1 MEMDIPL
8 PDELELLEA
17 NSHFYQDYLDP
28 PSPDPYTY
36 SPQLQ
41 PEQSPPQSPSAP
53 QINDYNKRPRSDGPD
68 SPNQEDAVLLD
79 EKRSKIDDDAGPEV
93 DDEDWL
99 RQVQDRNGGNEEER
113 VEVVFEEEEKEKIVS
128 RYVSEIDGDFIPVTA
143 PSGGDRV
150 YAKICRVDTEQG
162 AKKLDFKSQSN
173 GLISEPINVLLQR
186 MEQEAFTK
194 ALQAS
199 SEDQSDEILPETQVM
214 HEKLWVDK
222 YAPNS
227 FTELL
232 SDEQT
237 NREAELFWDL
247 VIFAHNLV
255 KTVTLQ
261 VLLWFKQWDSCVFGS
276 DIRSTSDDILSA
288 LRRHSSIAQH
298 PKPSDST
305 FFSKNKGNIWSRGNV
320 RHSNNLE
327 QENSKSKGFQ
337 DSWTKKSRPTG
348 PPEQK
353 VLIVNSQMLPI
364 NHSLN
369 KIPTSRA
376 ALMKENISCGSRHL
390 RYNEFLRV
398 DELYHVCL
406 QLAVHRSY
414 GTVLSDEFLQILL
427 LCGHPG
433 LGKTTLAH
441 VAAKHCGYRAVEINA
456 SDDRSSS
463 TIEAKI
469 LDVVQMN
476 SVMADSRPKCL
487 VIDEID
493 GALSDGKGAVEV
505 LLKMVFS
512 ERKSDTG
519 KENITKGEQFGRV
532 SSKKRQKTASLTR
545 PVICICNDIYAPALR
560 PLRQVAKV
568 HLFVQPTV
576 SRVVSRLKYICNK
589 EGMKTSSIALAALA
603 DYTGCDIR
611 SCLNTLQFLNKKR
624 EVLNVLEISSQ
635 VVGRKDMSRSVFDIW
650 KEIFQKRKT
659 KQDRKSKGSCGSM
672 SNEFDSLLSLVS
684 NRGDYDVIL
693 DGIYENILQLHYHD
707 PVMQKTVK
715 CFNCLGVSDV
725 IHQYIMRSQQMPLY
739 AYQPCIAIS
748 IHQQV
753 AQIQKPNIEWPRSY
767 QRYRTVLMEKM
778 DKLRSWQNKIPAH
791 ISRHLSTKSFVEDS
805 VSPILHIISP
815 PTLRPVA
822 LHLLTER
829 EKNDLAQLVSTMVS
843 YSMTYKNIKSDHL
856 SCKQENE
863 AALDAASLSVDPPIH
878 EFINFK
884 GYSSGHHAL
893 PLAVKQVLVHEFDFN
908 RGVVLKGMYGPNGLV
923 IIKRVEKRK
932 ILQASR
938 SVHLTDGCNKQNM
951 YLVERESAVQLV
963 KINHAAAF
971 SGNSIGNQK
980 SMINSGQCVPSDS
993 ATSPIMDSST
1003 RALSNAKLKS
1013 SGNPK
1018 KPSRS
1023 STSFFDRF
1031 RKANGKGSQST
1042 DSAGWK
1048 TTTLERDSRPL
1059 IFKFNEDLW
1068 SFDSRERQMTGV
1080 QESKIKG
1087 VPIKRLNI
1095 SATTTLQYGT
1105 L

>member
-1 MEMDIPL
+1 MDMEMDIPL

-28 PSPDPYTY
+28 SSPDPYTY

-68 SPNQEDAVLLD
+68 SPNQVDPVLLD
-79 EKRSKIDDDAGPEV
+79 EKRSKIDDDAEPEV

-113 VEVVFEEEEKEKIVS
+113 VEVVVEEEEKEKIVS

-150 YAKICRVDTEQG
+150 YAKICRVDAEQR

-199 SEDQSDEILPETQVM
+199 SEDQSDEILPETKVM

-305 FFSKNKGNIWSRGNV
+305 FFSKNKGNIWSRGNF

-327 QENSKSKGFQ
+327 QENRLVDQEVKAYWSTRTEVGAHVYR
-337 DSWTKKSRPTG
+337 WR
-348 PPEQK
+348 
-353 VLIVNSQMLPI
+353 I
-364 NHSLN
+364 N
-369 KIPTSRA
+369 P
-376 ALMKENISCGSRHL
+376 
-390 RYNEFLRV
+390 YV
-398 DELYHVCL
+398 
-406 QLAVHRSY
+406 
-414 GTVLSDEFLQILL
+414 ILL
-427 LCGHPG
+427 LCGPPGLGKTTLAHVAAKHCGYRAVEINASDDRSSSTIEAKILDVVQMNSVMADSRPKCLVIDEIDGALSDGKGAVEVLLKMILLLCGPPG

-505 LLKMVFS
+505 LLKMVSS

-519 KENITKGEQFGRV
+519 KENVTKGEQFGRV

-568 HLFVQPTV
+568 HLFVQPTI

-650 KEIFQKRKT
+650 KEIFQKRKM

-693 DGIYENILQLHYHD
+693 DGIYENILQLQYHD

-715 CFNCLGVSDV
+715 CFNSLGVSDV
-725 IHQYIMRSQQMPLY
+725 IHQYIMRSQQMHLY

-748 IHQQV
+748 VHQQV

-778 DKLRSWQNKIPAH
+778 DKLRSWQNKIPPH

-893 PLAVKQVLVHEFDFN
+893 PLAVKQVLVHE
-908 RGVVLKGMYGPNGLV
+908 
-923 IIKRVEKRK
+923 VEKRK

-951 YLVERESAVQLV
+951 YLVERESAVQSV

-971 SGNSIGNQK
+971 SGNIIGNKK

-1003 RALSNAKLKS
+1003 RALSNVKLKS

-1031 RKANGKGSQST
+1031 RKANSKGSQST

-1059 IFKFNEDLW
+1059 IFKFNEG
-1068 SFDSRERQMTGV
+1068 FTNAVKRPVRMREF
-1080 QESKIKG
+1080 
-1087 VPIKRLNI
+1087 L
-1095 SATTTLQYGT
+1095 L
-1105 L
+1105 

>member
-17 NSHFYQDYLDP
+17 NSHFFQDSFDP
-28 PSPDPYTY
+28 PSPDPYTC
-36 SPQLQ
+36 SPQLE
-41 PEQSPPQSPSAP
+41 PEKSPPQSPSAY
-53 QINDYNKRPRSDGPD
+53 QINDRIKRPRSEGPG
-68 SPNQEDAVLLD
+68 SPNQEDAVLFD
-79 EKRSKIDDDAGPEV
+79 EKRSKIDDNAGPEV

-99 RQVQDRNGGNEEER
+99 RIVQDRNSGNEEEI
-113 VEVVFEEEEKEKIVS
+113 VEVVVEDEEEKEKIVS

-150 YAKICRVDTEQG
+150 YAKICRVHTEQG

-173 GLISEPINVLLQR
+173 GLISEPINVLLQK
-186 MEQEAFTK
+186 MEQETFTK

-237 NREAELFWDL
+237 NRE
-247 VIFAHNLV
+247 
-255 KTVTLQ
+255 

-288 LRRHSSIAQH
+288 LRRHSSITQH

-305 FFSKNKGNIWSRGNV
+305 FFSKNKGHAWSRGNF

-327 QENSKSKGFQ
+327 QENGKSKGFQ
-337 DSWTKKSRPTG
+337 DTWTKKSRHTG

-353 VLIVNSQMLPI
+353 VSVI
-364 NHSLN
+364 
-369 KIPTSRA
+369 
-376 ALMKENISCGSRHL
+376 LMVRE
-390 RYNEFLRV
+390 
-398 DELYHVCL
+398 DE
-406 QLAVHRSY
+406 
-414 GTVLSDEFLQILL
+414 DEFRYHAPPIFPWYVELRAILL
-427 LCGHPG
+427 LCGPPG

-441 VAAKHCGYRAVEINA
+441 VAAKHCGYRVVEINA

-493 GALSDGKGAVEV
+493 GALNDGKGAVEV
-505 LLKMVFS
+505 LLKMVSS

-519 KENITKGEQFGRV
+519 KENVTKGEQSGRA
-532 SSKKRQKTASLTR
+532 SSKKGQKTASLAR

-568 HLFVQPTV
+568 HLFVLPTV

-589 EGMKTSSIALAALA
+589 EGIKTSSIALSALA
-603 DYTGCDIR
+603 DYTECDIR

-624 EVLNVLEISSQ
+624 QVLNVLEISSQ

-650 KEIFQKRKT
+650 KEIFQKRKM
-659 KQDRKSKGSCGSM
+659 KQDRKSKGSCGSL

-684 NRGDYDVIL
+684 NRGDYDVIF

-715 CFNCLGVSDV
+715 CFNSLGVSDV

-739 AYQPCIAIS
+739 AYQPCIALS
-748 IHQQV
+748 VHRQV
-753 AQIQKPNIEWPRSY
+753 AQIQKPNIEWPRSH

-778 DKLRSWQNKIPAH
+778 DKLRSWQNKIPPH

-805 VSPILHIISP
+805 VSLILHIISP

-822 LHLLTER
+822 VHLLTER

-843 YSMTYKNIKSDHL
+843 YSMTYKNIKPDPL
-856 SCKQENE
+856 ACKQENE
-863 AALDAASLSVDPPIH
+863 AALDASSLSVDPPIH

-893 PLAVKQVLVHEFDFN
+893 PLAVKQVLVHE
-908 RGVVLKGMYGPNGLV
+908 
-923 IIKRVEKRK
+923 VEKQK

-938 SVHLTDGCNKQNM
+938 SVLLTDGHDKQNM
-951 YLVERESAVQLV
+951 YLAERESAVQSA

-971 SGNSIGNQK
+971 SGKNISNEK
-980 SMINSGQCVPSDS
+980 SMINSVPSDS
-993 ATSPIMDSST
+993 ATSPIVDSS
-1003 RALSNAKLKS
+1003 RRDLSNVKLKPS
-1013 SGNPK
+1013 VNQK
-1018 KPSRS
+1018 KPTRS

-1031 RKANGKGSQST
+1031 RKANSKGSQST

-1059 IFKFNEDLW
+1059 IFKFNEG
-1068 SFDSRERQMTGV
+1068 FTNAV
-1080 QESKIKG
+1080 
-1087 VPIKRLNI
+1087 KRPVRMRDFL
-1095 SATTTLQYGT
+1095 L
-1105 L
+1105 